1 MKKELKRSFRGTVLF
16 TTVSVM
22 ALLIIFLMGTLV
34 LASASNSR
42 AHKSYATSQASYT
55 ARAAVDSFI
64 RAMSDKPEIAAAV
77 EGLADGGN
85 FEVELSFNR
94 AGAADRSLGVIG
106 YIDDTGA
113 FHEGSILVQ
122 DMNEK
127 SYMYKNDLSGSG
139 AQWHETR
146 NIRVTATVEVGSE
159 RETVSA
165 IIRKRPGKQEAN
177 PPSVPQVKGLQS
189 MSSVELPAG
198 ELITGGLGVGLEA
211 SELKD
216 YELRNKQT
224 LETTLTFINGNLEWK
239 TSEAMYKVY
248 DPVNEEKPTLPY
260 SQFVV
265 AGNFHYPNNANQSFI
280 EVDYTPIPSWTVK
293 EIPYLFVNGAM
304 TFGSS
309 AQNFIT
315 GNGAPFN
322 VIVGTLDSM
331 NQANPTMNSANLFL
345 MDERSDDTYKTIVG
359 DVIKGNNVLGNTQ
372 DTSLMK
378 WTTSLISGTE
388 VPKFNYGGNIYCNG
402 DLTLKGVKVEGSVY
416 VRGNLTV
423 DGNDSTVEGDIV
435 VGKDYNDANNKMTCG
450 GTIYS
455 ANSNGDLVRAEADV
469 QAVNNIEV
477 SVPDNAQRVDI
488 RNDNNRIFY
497 YKWHTADHKNDNG
510 ESVDPWG
517 NVLTASVDPWGNE
530 HTAEEFQD
538 TDLYYEWN
546 SEYVQGE
553 SFSKDYL
560 EMPVTD
566 LDASAFVAL
575 RSYLVDPKNDAG
587 KTWYRTADQRTTDAY
602 SGSNEFYYGV
612 PKNIGSAENPN
623 WVPTSEH
630 ATADT
635 YCYYVDDSTG
645 ISYHCTAEEYDS
657 LRTNMEKHYTRADLE
672 GNDTGIDVGANPVT
686 YWRTNDNQPFN
697 TEEEARNYM
706 VPNGGEGARVNIA
719 VLYPSQTDRDEKIYP
734 ISMRREN
741 IYQDADGNDAADG
754 FITTL
759 RKAREGLGLDP
770 ETGVADE
777 KRYPVYTKEQID
789 GLGLPVYEGDDIP
802 DKITEDCII
811 SGQVNRTIQI
821 EPSTDTQNPRM
832 IVIRGLYL
840 NDQGGGLGKLVF
852 NRRSGEQQLNIIL
865 DGLSGGLGRFDEI
878 ENATLVVEKGM
889 IVPSDA
895 MDGDAYKVIKHT
907 DDWGINYYGTE
918 NSSIVVRNSGTLF
931 GSFKTPKTEI
941 SANVEGSITVDYIDE
956 YNRTHNGMKPVIV
969 GNALFGKFYAQ
980 NKFGLTYTASGS
992 GAGGGSA
999 PSTFKT
1005 AVGWYEISYMTG
1017 S

>member
-1 MKKELKRSFRGTVLF
+1 MKKEKKRSFRGTVLF

-113 FHEGSILVQ
+113 FNEGKILVQ

-322 VIVGTLDSM
+322 VIVGTLDSK
-331 NQANPTMNSANLFL
+331 NQANPTMDSANLFL
-345 MDERSDDTYKTIVG
+345 MDERSDDTYETKAG
-359 DVIKGNNVLGNTQ
+359 PVIKGNNVLGNTQ
-372 DTSLMK
+372 DTSLK
-378 WTTSLISGTE
+378 QWTTSLISGTE

-423 DGNDSTVEGDIV
+423 DGNDSTVNGDIV
-435 VGKDYNDANNKMTCG
+435 VGGNYNDDNNKMTCG

-510 ESVDPWG
+510 V
-517 NVLTASVDPWGNE
+517 SVDPWGNE
-530 HTAEEFQD
+530 LPDELQD

-546 SEYVQGE
+546 STYVQGE

-566 LDASAFVAL
+566 LNAPEFQAL
-575 RSYLVDPKNDAG
+575 RSYLVDPKDDAG
-587 KTWYRTADQRTTDAY
+587 NRWYRTADLRTTDAY
-602 SGSNEFYYGV
+602 SESNEYYYGV

-645 ISYHCTAEEYDS
+645 ISYHCTADEYDS
-657 LRTNMEKHYTRADLE
+657 LRTNMEKQYTRADLE
-672 GNDTGIDVGANPVT
+672 GNDTGIPVGANPVT
-686 YWRTNDNQPFN
+686 YWRTNDDQPFN

-706 VPNGGEGARVNIA
+706 VPNGGAGARVNIA

-759 RKAREGLGLDP
+759 REAREGLGLDP

-777 KRYPVYTKEQID
+777 KRYPVYTAEQIAK
-789 GLGLPVYEGDDIP
+789 LNLTEYKGDKIP
-802 DKITEDCII
+802 DTITEDCII
-811 SGQVNRTIQI
+811 SGQVNRTIHI
-821 EPSTDTQNPRM
+821 KPSTDSQNPRK

-852 NRRSGEQQLNIIL
+852 DRTSGEQLDIIL
-865 DGLSGGLGRFDEI
+865 DGTSGGIGGVDERI
-878 ENATLVVEKGM
+878 ANATLVVEKGM
-889 IVPSDA
+889 IEPSDA
-895 MDGDAYKVIKHT
+895 MDGNAYKVIKHS

-956 YNRTHNGMKPVIV
+956 YNKTHNGMKPVIV

-992 GAGGGSA
+992 GAGSGN
-999 PSTFKT
+999 PTPTFKT

>member
-77 EGLADGGN
+77 EGLADGGS
-85 FEVELSFNR
+85 FPVELSFNR

-113 FHEGSILVQ
+113 FHAGSILVQ

-265 AGNFHYPNNANQSFI
+265 AGNFHYPNNANESFI
-280 EVDYTPIPSWTVK
+280 EVDYTPIRSWTVK

-315 GNGAPFN
+315 GNGEPFN
-322 VIVGTLDSM
+322 VIVGTIDSK

-345 MDERSDDTYKTIVG
+345 MDERSDDTYETKAGPVT
-359 DVIKGNNVLGNTQ
+359 KGNNVLGNTQ
-372 DTSLMK
+372 DTSLMD

-388 VPKFNYGGNIYCNG
+388 VPKFNFGGNIYCNG

-423 DGNDSTVEGDIV
+423 DGNNSTVNGDIV
-435 VGKDYNDANNKMTCG
+435 VGGNYNDANNKMTCG

-488 RNDNNRIFY
+488 RNDNNKIFY
-497 YKWHTADHKNDNG
+497 YGWHTADHKNDNG
-510 ESVDPWG
+510 V
-517 NVLTASVDPWGNE
+517 SVDPWGNE
-530 HTAEEFQD
+530 LPPELQD

-546 SEYVQGE
+546 STYVQGE

-566 LDASAFVAL
+566 LNAPEFQAL
-575 RSYLVDPKNDAG
+575 RSYLDDPKDDAG
-587 KTWYRTADQRTTDAY
+587 NRWYRTADLRTTDAY

-706 VPNGGEGARVNIA
+706 VPNGGAGARVNIA

-759 RKAREGLGLDP
+759 REAREGLGLDP

-777 KRYPVYTKEQID
+777 KRYPVYTAAQIN
-789 GLGLPVYEGDDIP
+789 GLGLPEYNGNDIP

-821 EPSTDTQNPRM
+821 EPSTDIQHPRM

-852 NRRSGEQQLNIIL
+852 NRRSGEQLNIIL
-865 DGLSGGLGRFDEI
+865 DGTSGGIDVGDERI
-878 ENATLVVEKGM
+878 KNATLVVEKGM
-889 IVPSDA
+889 IEPSDA
-895 MDGDAYKVIKHT
+895 KNGDAYKVIKHS

-999 PSTFKT
+999 TPTFKT

>member
-1 MKKELKRSFRGTVLF
+1 MKKETKRSFRGTVLF

-139 AQWHETR
+139 ALWHETR
-146 NIRVTATVEVGSE
+146 NIRVTATVEVGGE

-177 PPSVPQVKGLQS
+177 PPSVAQVKGLQS

-265 AGNFHYPNNANQSFI
+265 AGNFHYPNAAKGAHESFI

-322 VIVGTLDSM
+322 VIVGTIDSK

-345 MDERSDDTYKTIVG
+345 MDESQADKKDVSSVEKYKTIAG
-359 DVIKGNNVLGNTQ
+359 DVTKGNNVLGNTQ

-388 VPKFNYGGNIYCNG
+388 VPNFNFGGNIYCNG
-402 DLTLKGVKVEGSVY
+402 DLTLKGVNVEGSVY

-423 DGNDSTVEGDIV
+423 DGNGNDSNVEGDIV
-435 VGKDYNDANNKMTCG
+435 VGGNYYDDNNKMTCG
-450 GTIYS
+450 GIIYS
-455 ANSNGDLVRAEADV
+455 ANSDGDLVRAEADV
-469 QAVNNIEV
+469 KAVNNIEV
-477 SVPDNAQRVDI
+477 SYNAQRVDI
-488 RNDNNRIFY
+488 KNDNNKIFY
-497 YKWHTADHKNDNG
+497 YKWHTAAHKNENDK
-510 ESVDPWG
+510 SVDPWG
-517 NVLTASVDPWGNE
+517 YELTAGVDLGGNE
-530 HTAEEFQD
+530 LTAEQLQD
-538 TDLYYEWN
+538 IDLYYEWN
-546 SEYVQGE
+546 REYVQGE

-560 EMPVTD
+560 EMQVTD
-566 LDASAFVAL
+566 LSADAFVAL
-575 RSYLVDPKNDAG
+575 RNYLADPKDDAG
-587 KTWYRTADQRTTDAY
+587 NRLYRTAEQITTDEY
-602 SGSNEFYYGV
+602 SGSDGSNYFYYGV

-623 WVPTSEH
+623 WVPT
-630 ATADT
+630 
-635 YCYYVDDSTG
+635 G
-645 ISYHCTAEEYDS
+645 
-657 LRTNMEKHYTRADLE
+657 
-672 GNDTGIDVGANPVT
+672 
-686 YWRTNDNQPFN
+686 
-697 TEEEARNYM
+697 
-706 VPNGGEGARVNIA
+706 
-719 VLYPSQTDRDEKIYP
+719 DRK
-734 ISMRREN
+734 S
-741 IYQDADGNDAADG
+741 
-754 FITTL
+754 
-759 RKAREGLGLDP
+759 
-770 ETGVADE
+770 
-777 KRYPVYTKEQID
+777 
-789 GLGLPVYEGDDIP
+789 
-802 DKITEDCII
+802 
-811 SGQVNRTIQI
+811 
-821 EPSTDTQNPRM
+821 
-832 IVIRGLYL
+832 
-840 NDQGGGLGKLVF
+840 
-852 NRRSGEQQLNIIL
+852 
-865 DGLSGGLGRFDEI
+865 
-878 ENATLVVEKGM
+878 VV
-889 IVPSDA
+889 
-895 MDGDAYKVIKHT
+895 
-907 DDWGINYYGTE
+907 
-918 NSSIVVRNSGTLF
+918 
-931 GSFKTPKTEI
+931 
-941 SANVEGSITVDYIDE
+941 
-956 YNRTHNGMKPVIV
+956 
-969 GNALFGKFYAQ
+969 
-980 NKFGLTYTASGS
+980 
-992 GAGGGSA
+992 
-999 PSTFKT
+999 
-1005 AVGWYEISYMTG
+1005 
-1017 S
+1017 